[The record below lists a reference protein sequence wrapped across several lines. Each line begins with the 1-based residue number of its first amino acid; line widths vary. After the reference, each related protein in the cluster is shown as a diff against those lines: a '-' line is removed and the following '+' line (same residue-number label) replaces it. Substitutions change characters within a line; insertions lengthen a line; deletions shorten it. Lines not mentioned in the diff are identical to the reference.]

1 MKNKVDKT
9 LLLKAGTK
17 YDLRIYK
24 LLQIDED
31 KTYFI
36 GIDKNGLRHLV
47 PEVYY
52 RHYGIKTGDI
62 VRCRLDRI
70 NCLGRFFFEPDNPL
84 YKLKGVYHFK
94 LRGINFPAGVNLAT
108 ANVEDKFGNEWE
120 TLPFSM
126 KNRPTLKITTLLC
139 RVKAFKKARMFLE
152 TVDPRIRQ

>member
-9 LLLKAGTK
+9 LLLEAGNK
-17 YDLRIYK
+17 YDLTIHK

-31 KTYFI
+31 QTYFI

-62 VRCRLDRI
+62 VKCRLDRI

-84 YKLKGVYHFK
+84 YKREGVYQFK
-94 LRGINFPAGVNLAT
+94 LREINFRAGVNLAT
-108 ANVEDKFGNEWE
+108 AKVEDKFGNVWE
-120 TLPFSM
+120 TLPFSI
-126 KNRPTLKITTLLC
+126 KDRPTSNTTTLLC

-152 TVDPRIRQ
+152 AIDPRISQ